1 MNEIRNHQ
9 ARRSRQQSDILQ
21 RRKSCPGAGLRR
33 RLLRVLPA
41 VIVSCLLAGCGKVI
55 FVSGLGSDPLFTVG
69 EQSGT
74 ADELA
79 VYLVTL
85 QNQYKALYGEDVF
98 EREGN
103 ETLEESLK
111 DNALELLVKV
121 KVLNGA
127 AGSLGLETDETESA
141 KAAQAAE
148 QYVGGLSEADLD
160 YLGVQMSQITQM
172 YEEYDLALEAAQALI
187 ADVDRE
193 VSDDEARTVTVQ
205 SILIKTYSEDADG
218 NRVEFSE
225 EEKEEAY
232 ERAVSI
238 RQEIQDGMDNLLGIT
253 FVTWMAEYNE
263 DSVTTYTFGKGEV
276 DSAFEEAAF
285 SQEIGTISDPIETSD
300 GYRIIK
306 VIATSD
312 ADEIEANKETIL
324 EERLDEAYEEA
335 YNELLEG
342 LDYNLNRDR
351 WAEIT
356 LCDDPDVTT
365 MNFFEIYNE
374 VFGE

>member
-1 MNEIRNHQ
+1 MNESRNHQ
-9 ARRSRQQSDILQ
+9 ACRSRQISDILQ
-21 RRKSCPGAGLRR
+21 RWKRCPGAGLRR

-41 VIVSCLLAGCGKVI
+41 VIMSAMLAGCGKVI
-55 FVSGLGSDPLFTVG
+55 FVSGLGSDPLFTAG

-74 ADELA
+74 MVEFT

-85 QNQYKALYGEDVF
+85 ENQYKALYGEDVF
-98 EREGN
+98 DREGN
-103 ETLEESLK
+103 GTLADSLK

-121 KVLNGA
+121 KVLNEA

-148 QYVGGLSEADLD
+148 QYIAGLSEADLD
-160 YLGVQMSQITQM
+160 YLGVKASQIAQM

-232 ERAVSI
+232 ERAVAI

-253 FVTWMAEYNE
+253 FVSWMAEYNE

-312 ADEIEANKETIL
+312 EDEIEANKETIL
-324 EERLDEAYEEA
+324 EERLEEAYEEA

-356 LCDDPDVTT
+356 LCDDPEVTT
-365 MNFFEIYNE
+365 MNFFEVYNE

>member
-1 MNEIRNHQ
+1 MS
-9 ARRSRQQSDILQ
+9 RRADSSD
-21 RRKSCPGAGLRR
+21 GLRCTRSGGPFRTWIGVIR
-33 RLLRVLPA
+33 RLCVILPA
-41 VIVSCLLAGCGKVI
+41 ILLAWSLSGCGKVI
-55 FVSGLGSDPLFTVG
+55 LVSGLGGDALFTVG
-69 EQSGT
+69 DQSGSVREFT
-74 ADELA
+74 

-85 QNQYKALYGEDVF
+85 ENQYKALYGDDVF

-103 ETLEESLK
+103 ETLEGSVK
-111 DNALELLVKV
+111 DNALEMLVKV
-121 KVLNGA
+121 KVLNVIA
-127 AGSLGLETDETESA
+127 EDLGLETDETESSR
-141 KAAQAAE
+141 AALAAE
-148 QYVGGLSEADLD
+148 QFLAGLSEADLE
-160 YLGVQMSQITQM
+160 YLNLTSSQAADM
-172 YEEYDLALEAAQALI
+172 YEDYHLALEAAQALI

-218 NRVEFSE
+218 NRAEFSE

-285 SQEIGTISDPIETSD
+285 SLEIGTISDPIETSD

-312 ADEIEANKETIL
+312 EAEVEANKETIL
-324 EERLDEAYEEA
+324 KARLDAAYEEA
-335 YNELLEG
+335 YNAYLED

-351 WAEIT
+351 WNDIS
-356 LCDDPDVTT
+356 LCDDPEVTT
-365 MNFFEIYNE
+365 ADFFEIYNE